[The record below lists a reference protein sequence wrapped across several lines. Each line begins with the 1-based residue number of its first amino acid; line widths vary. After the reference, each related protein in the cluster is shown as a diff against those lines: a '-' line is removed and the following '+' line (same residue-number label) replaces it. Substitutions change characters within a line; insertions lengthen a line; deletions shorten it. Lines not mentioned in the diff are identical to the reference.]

1 MSWGIQSVVFA
12 WLVTMVMREPAERV
26 GTAQM
31 ALLLPGTLLI
41 LIAGATADR
50 VGLLKQAITAQLLA
64 AIFPCLL
71 ALALFLGMQSFGL
84 MIVYALFMGCFS
96 AFLTPARDGL
106 LSYVADGDVQ
116 KTVMQATLCQFGFQ
130 IIGYSL
136 AGFADQLGAETV
148 LIAQGLLLLLGVAAY
163 SQLKI
168 GKNHSMA
175 ISQGGESKGMLLS
188 LREGARTVI
197 RNPLMRIIVV
207 QNIAMGCFFMGAFI
221 VCFPLVIREVYD
233 GSSSDLALMSAF
245 NSLGL
250 VVTILVLLRVGFV
263 ARAGKALILAQIF
276 GSLILLLAGWVE
288 DLALF
293 IFLVFVWGICGGT
306 SMPMSR
312 TLMQQLAPPEQ
323 VARVMSFY
331 AFSFMGAG
339 PIGALFCGYMSEYI
353 GPQATIM
360 LCAVM
365 MFLIVL
371 LLTALSPLWTSKL
384 EKHSEPLVAS

>member
-1 MSWGIQSVVFA
+1 
-12 WLVTMVMREPAERV
+12 
-26 GTAQM
+26 
-31 ALLLPGTLLI
+31 
-41 LIAGATADR
+41 
-50 VGLLKQAITAQLLA
+50 
-64 AIFPCLL
+64 
-71 ALALFLGMQSFGL
+71 
-84 MIVYALFMGCFS
+84 MGCFS

-250 VVTILVLLRVGFV
+250 VVTILVLLRVGFC
-263 ARAGKALILAQIF
+263 
-276 GSLILLLAGWVE
+276 LLYTSPSPRDGW
-288 DLALF
+288 
-293 IFLVFVWGICGGT
+293 
-306 SMPMSR
+306 
-312 TLMQQLAPPEQ
+312 
-323 VARVMSFY
+323 
-331 AFSFMGAG
+331 
-339 PIGALFCGYMSEYI
+339 
-353 GPQATIM
+353 
-360 LCAVM
+360 
-365 MFLIVL
+365 
-371 LLTALSPLWTSKL
+371 
-384 EKHSEPLVAS
+384 